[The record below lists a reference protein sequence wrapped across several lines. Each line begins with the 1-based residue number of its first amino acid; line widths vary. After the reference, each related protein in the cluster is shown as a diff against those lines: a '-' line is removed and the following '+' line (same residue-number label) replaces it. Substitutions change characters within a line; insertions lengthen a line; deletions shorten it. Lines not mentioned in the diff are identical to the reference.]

1 MPRQLPVLPNTPA
14 RRVNEQIE
22 PYISP
27 ADVPT
32 LPEDRITRANQ
43 ISVDIENDITPISFG
58 LQDIDEAVFF
68 YFNNVIKPTI
78 VQNGNQLEVP
88 VSYASAERWV
98 SVQRDGYFRDKNGKA
113 MHPYIIVRRTG
124 FEKNRTLA
132 NKLDG
137 NGVNNFAVAQG
148 RYNSKNQYTNF
159 DILNNYLPSEK
170 FYLTPVPDY
179 INVTYE
185 CAIITNFIQ
194 ENNKIVEAIEFASD
208 SYWGNKNRYQFRTYI
223 DRFDSTNEYGIS
235 DQRIAKTNLSI
246 TLYGYIIPETI
257 NRDLAT
263 NGQRQFF
270 SKSVVSITAETVVN
284 ANGPAGAPTNSGDT
298 RRPANPTPTPSI
310 TPSISVTPGLTPSIS
325 VTPSITPSISVLPSV
340 TPSITPSLTPSI
352 TPSLTPSITPS
363 PPTVYGG
370 SIDFGNEYGRY
381 AATNVASTD
390 YTLGY
395 NDFTIEWFQKL
406 SVVGS
411 DNETKAPFS
420 IFNSETE
427 YLQFAIDTQP
437 PGLTFNLLLNSYSS
451 PGGFSY
457 SFVTSVPPATLL
469 DWTHIA
475 ISRVGTAFNIY
486 VNGALSNPGNSIG
499 TLYLTPLLSKLYI
512 GNLGNYFPTIYRFPG
527 KITNFNFVNGTALYT
542 ADFTPPTSP
551 IIPST
556 NTKLLLLATNN
567 AGLMTDSSG
576 LNVTVDN
583 INGLTWSSDNPF

>member
-1 MPRQLPVLPNTPA
+1 MSRQLPILPNTPA

-78 VQNGNQLEVP
+78 VQNGDQLEVP

-223 DRFDSTNEYGIS
+223 DRFDSTNEYGVS

-284 ANGPAGAPTNSGDT
+284 ANGPIGSPTNPGAG
-298 RRPANPTPTPSI
+298 RRPADPTPTPSI

-340 TPSITPSLTPSI
+340 TPSITPSITPSLTPSI
-352 TPSLTPSITPS
+352 TPSITPS

-390 YTLGY
+390 YSLGY

-406 SVVGS
+406 TTIDPANGAIIPFTIYNSSADAIWFSMS
-411 DNETKAPFS
+411 DY
-420 IFNSETE
+420 NSNILFE
-427 YLQFAIDTQP
+427 L
-437 PGLTFNLLLNSYSS
+437 NLAVANA
-451 PGGFSY
+451 GFGY
-457 SFVTSVPPATLL
+457 SFVTSVPTTTLL

-486 VNGALSNPGNSIG
+486 VNGVLANPGNSIG
-499 TLYLTPLLSKLYI
+499 TIDLQPLLSKLYL
-512 GNLGNYFPTIYRFPG
+512 GNLGEYFPLSYRFPG

-542 ADFTPPTSP
+542 ADFTPPVSP
-551 IIPST
+551 IVPST